1 MRYSV
6 CREYNKILLK
16 QMLVNAI
23 VVEAGGFSAHVER
36 TRDSQ
41 WSEYPKEYCFAIRA
55 ADNEGTL
62 FELHLNFYTVQNRG
76 IQ

>member
-41 WSEYPKEYCFAIRA
+41 WSEYPKEYCFSHPGRRQRRHAFRTA
-55 ADNEGTL
+55 PQL
-62 FELHLNFYTVQNRG
+62 LHG
-76 IQ
+76 SK